1 MASIDEKA
9 APEPVKIQFDP
20 KKFAAAKEV
29 LARVSAAS
37 DRTTEGL
44 DGAAIRVLSTPATHA
59 TRVDR
64 RFPNTNQIN
73 NCWCVTCVTRRRLFA
88 RSRVAR
94 RFLRVCPAAELA
106 ALRRWALAHAES
118 SACMRDDRVTCGS
131 IDSHGGR

>member
-73 NCWCVTCVTRRRLFA
+73 NCWTAFNEYQLCVEKRGEKDATCVQRGRDYSTL
-88 RSRVAR
+88 
-94 RFLRVCPAAELA
+94 CPQKMVEAWKEHAAEGKSMSVGKA
-106 ALRRWALAHAES
+106 FFGDKKDE
-118 SACMRDDRVTCGS
+118 
-131 IDSHGGR
+131 